1 MDGEALIRAV
11 QDIEAGAARREG
23 ANLPA
28 VRVAPQRLLPLMKR
42 LREDT
47 RFGFDLLL
55 DHTAIDWPDQGCFEV
70 LYILYSTVHGHCL
83 MVACRVPRDRPVVPS
98 VSGIWPIALWQ
109 EREVFDM
116 FGVLYDDH
124 PDLRRLFLED
134 EWEGYPLRKDYQ
146 DSYMLRRSR

>member
-1 MDGEALIRAV
+1 MDGEALIQAV
-11 QDIEAGAARREG
+11 QDLEEGVQRREKI
-23 ANLPA
+23 NRPA
-28 VRVAPQRLLPLMKR
+28 VEVAPQRLRPLMKR

-55 DHTAIDWPDQGCFEV
+55 DHTAIDWPDQKCFEV
-70 LYILYSTVHGHCL
+70 LYILYSTVHGHYL
-83 MVACRVPRDRPVVPS
+83 MVASRAPRDRPVVPS

-109 EREVFDM
+109 EREVFDL

-134 EWEGYPLRKDYQ
+134 EWEGHPLRKDYE
-146 DSYMLRRSR
+146 DAYMLRRSR